1 MVGFD
6 GTAGIVY
13 HTSTG
18 QIERA
23 LAGADTALLTVLY
36 TACRN
41 VHRLI
46 RADCTGLVVQQ
57 ATAVER
63 KGIDGLD
70 TTLSIVGGFLGQ
82 LNALCTDLARL
93 VIQAIG
99 RGIECTTQC

>member
-57 ATAVER
+57 TTTVQRECV
-63 KGIDGLD
+63 DGLD
-70 TTLSIVGGFLGQ
+70 AALSIIGGLLGQ
-82 LNALCTDLARL
+82 LNTLRTDLA
-93 VIQAIG
+93 
-99 RGIECTTQC
+99 